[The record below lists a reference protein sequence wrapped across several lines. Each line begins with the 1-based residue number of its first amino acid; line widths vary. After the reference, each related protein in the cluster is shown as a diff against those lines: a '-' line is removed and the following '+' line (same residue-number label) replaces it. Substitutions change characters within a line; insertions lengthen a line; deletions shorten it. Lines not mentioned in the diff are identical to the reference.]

1 MNDFLDSF
9 LDDYFAE
16 CEEHLT
22 VVRRG
27 LLALEGSVGHDR
39 PDPVVTEEL
48 FRSFHSLKG
57 ISGMVEHR
65 ESELLAHEMESYLRA
80 IREGEVRLTTGG
92 VDTLVEGARLLES
105 AIAARRH
112 GDPAPDVTAVL
123 DALHRLM
130 IDANATTG
138 EQPAAIS
145 GTVES
150 GDGANWECLFVPSA
164 ALIAR
169 GINVNVVRERLRQAG
184 DVISGTPLVMENGA
198 VAFRFVFAGALDQAT
213 LDGWRSDGMVCAP
226 LEESA
231 ATTSGSICPAS
242 TS

>member
-27 LLALEGSVGHDR
+27 LLALEGSVGQTR

-80 IREGEVRLTTGG
+80 MRDGDVRLTTSG
-92 VDTLVEGARLLES
+92 VDALIEGARLLE
-105 AIAARRH
+105 ARDCR
-112 GDPAPDVTAVL
+112 PAQ
-123 DALHRLM
+123 R
-130 IDANATTG
+130 
-138 EQPAAIS
+138 
-145 GTVES
+145 
-150 GDGANWECLFVPSA
+150 
-164 ALIAR
+164 
-169 GINVNVVRERLRQAG
+169 
-184 DVISGTPLVMENGA
+184 
-198 VAFRFVFAGALDQAT
+198 
-213 LDGWRSDGMVCAP
+213 RSCAP
-226 LEESA
+226 M
-231 ATTSGSICPAS
+231 
-242 TS
+242 